1 MRHLEERMEADTT
14 LIFNTMKKIICISF
28 LLMFFLDI
36 QAQTFICTDFDY
48 RGTELTPQK
57 VQKEK
62 AKYLGSKA
70 TLTFFDKSL
79 KFSFTTNGKTESIIM
94 DKVNANE
101 YQVIEKR
108 GNNTNKLVLKLNTWI
123 EYIRSFT
130 IEGYKNYSL
139 EATATYKRD

>member
-1 MRHLEERMEADTT
+1 MKRILFICTSL
-14 LIFNTMKKIICISF
+14 LICVV
-28 LLMFFLDI
+28 I
-36 QAQTFICTDFDY
+36 QAQTFVCTDINYYGSDM
-48 RGTELTPQK
+48 TPQK
-57 VQKEK
+57 IQREK

-79 KFSFTTNGKTESIIM
+79 KFSYTTNGKTESIVM

-101 YQVIEKR
+101 YQAIEKR
-108 GNNTNKLVLKLNTWI
+108 GNDTNKLVLKLNTWV

-139 EATATYKRD
+139 GATITYKRD

>member
-1 MRHLEERMEADTT
+1 
-14 LIFNTMKKIICISF
+14 MKKIIIF
-28 LLMFFLDI
+28 IPVLILTLTI
-36 QAQTFICTDFDY
+36 QAQTFVCTDIDY
-48 RGTELTPQK
+48 RGTDLTPQK

-62 AKYLGSKA
+62 TRYLGSKA

-101 YQVIEKR
+101 YQAIEKR

>member
-1 MRHLEERMEADTT
+1 MQHLEERGEADTT

-36 QAQTFICTDFDY
+36 QAQTFICTDIDY

-101 YQVIEKR
+101 YQAIEKR

-139 EATATYKRD
+139 EATITYKRD

>member
-1 MRHLEERMEADTT
+1 
-14 LIFNTMKKIICISF
+14 MKKLVILSMLFFWC
-28 LLMFFLDI
+28 LLI
-36 QAQTFICTDFDY
+36 QAQTFVCTDYNYYGSDWS
-48 RGTELTPQK
+48 PQK

-79 KFSFTTNGKTESIIM
+79 KFSYTTNGKTESIVL
-94 DKVNANE
+94 DKVNTSE
-101 YQVIEKR
+101 YQTIEKR
-108 GNNTNKLVLKLNTWI
+108 GNDVNKLVLKLNTWI

-139 EATATYKRD
+139 QGSATFKRD

>member
-1 MRHLEERMEADTT
+1 
-14 LIFNTMKKIICISF
+14 MKKVISIF
-28 LLMFFLDI
+28 VISLLSITI
-36 QAQTFICTDFDY
+36 QAQTFVCTDIDY
-48 RGTELTPQK
+48 RGSDMTPQK
-57 VQKEK
+57 IQKEK

-79 KFSFTTNGKTESIIM
+79 KFSYTTNGKTESIVM

-101 YQVIEKR
+101 YQAIEKR
-108 GNNTNKLVLKLNTWI
+108 GNDTNKLVLKLNTWV

-139 EATATYKRD
+139 GATITYKRD

>member
-1 MRHLEERMEADTT
+1 MKRILFIFTSL
-14 LIFNTMKKIICISF
+14 LICVV
-28 LLMFFLDI
+28 I
-36 QAQTFICTDFDY
+36 QAQTFVCTDIDY
-48 RGTELTPQK
+48 RGSDLTPQK

-70 TLTFFDKSL
+70 TLTFYDKSL
-79 KFSFTTNGKTESIIM
+79 KFSYTINGKTESLVL

-101 YQVIEKR
+101 YQAIEKR

-130 IEGYKNYSL
+130 LESYKNYSL

>member
-1 MRHLEERMEADTT
+1 
-14 LIFNTMKKIICISF
+14 MKKIIIIIP
-28 LLMFFLDI
+28 LLILTLTI
-36 QAQTFICTDFDY
+36 QAQTFVCTDIDY
-48 RGTELTPQK
+48 RGTDLTPQK

-79 KFSFTTNGKTESIIM
+79 KLSYTINGKTESLVM

-101 YQVIEKR
+101 YQAIEKR

-139 EATATYKRD
+139 EATITYKRD

>member
-1 MRHLEERMEADTT
+1 MNRILTT
-14 LIFNTMKKIICISF
+14 LLV
-28 LLMFFLDI
+28 LLLCMEV
-36 QAQTFICTDFDY
+36 QAQTFVCTDINFYGSDM
-48 RGTELTPQK
+48 TPQK
-57 VQKEK
+57 IQKEK

-79 KFSFTTNGKTESIIM
+79 KFSYTTNGKTESIVM

-101 YQVIEKR
+101 YQAIEKR
-108 GNNTNKLVLKLNTWI
+108 GNDTNKLVLKLNTWV

-139 EATATYKRD
+139 GATITYKRD

>member
-1 MRHLEERMEADTT
+1 MDV
-14 LIFNTMKKIICISF
+14 SP
-28 LLMFFLDI
+28 
-36 QAQTFICTDFDY
+36 QTFVCTDYNYYGSDWSS
-48 RGTELTPQK
+48 QK

-79 KFSFTTNGKTESIIM
+79 KFSYTTNGKTESIVL
-94 DKVNANE
+94 DKVNTSE
-101 YQVIEKR
+101 YQAIEKR
-108 GNNTNKLVLKLNTWI
+108 GNDVNKVVLKLNTWI

-139 EATATYKRD
+139 QGSATFKRD

>member
-1 MRHLEERMEADTT
+1 M
-14 LIFNTMKKIICISF
+14 
-28 LLMFFLDI
+28 
-36 QAQTFICTDFDY
+36 
-48 RGTELTPQK
+48 
-57 VQKEK
+57 
-62 AKYLGSKA
+62 
-70 TLTFFDKSL
+70 

-101 YQVIEKR
+101 YQAIEKR

>member
-1 MRHLEERMEADTT
+1 MRHLEERVEADTT

-36 QAQTFICTDFDY
+36 QAQTFICTDIDY

-70 TLTFFDKSL
+70 TLTFYDNSL
-79 KFSFTTNGKTESIIM
+79 KLSVNEGGKKESIVL
-94 DKVNANE
+94 DKINGSE
-101 YQVIEKR
+101 YQFTENR
-108 GNNTNKLVLKLNTWI
+108 GNDFRKIVIKLNKWV

-130 IEGYKNYSL
+130 IEVYKNHSL
-139 EATATYKRD
+139 EGTVTYKRD

>member
-1 MRHLEERMEADTT
+1 
-14 LIFNTMKKIICISF
+14 MKKLVILSMLSF
-28 LLMFFLDI
+28 WCLLI
-36 QAQTFICTDFDY
+36 QAQTFVCTDYNYYGSDWS
-48 RGTELTPQK
+48 PQK

-79 KFSFTTNGKTESIIM
+79 KFSYTTNGKTESIVL
-94 DKVNANE
+94 DKVNTSE
-101 YQVIEKR
+101 YQTIEKR
-108 GNNTNKLVLKLNTWI
+108 GNDVNKLVLKLNTWI

-139 EATATYKRD
+139 QGSATFKRD

>member
-1 MRHLEERMEADTT
+1 
-14 LIFNTMKKIICISF
+14 MKKIIIIIP
-28 LLMFFLDI
+28 LLILTLTI
-36 QAQTFICTDFDY
+36 QAQTFVCTDIDY
-48 RGTELTPQK
+48 CGTDLTPQK

-79 KFSFTTNGKTESIIM
+79 KLSYTINGKTESLVM

-101 YQVIEKR
+101 YQAIEKR

-139 EATATYKRD
+139 EATITYKRD

>member
-1 MRHLEERMEADTT
+1 MKRLLFIFTSL
-14 LIFNTMKKIICISF
+14 LICVV
-28 LLMFFLDI
+28 I
-36 QAQTFICTDFDY
+36 QAQTFVCTDIDY
-48 RGTELTPQK
+48 RGTDLTPQK

-101 YQVIEKR
+101 YQAIEKR

>member
-1 MRHLEERMEADTT
+1 
-14 LIFNTMKKIICISF
+14 MKR
-28 LLMFFLDI
+28 LLFTIALFVLCLTI
-36 QAQTFICTDFDY
+36 QAQTFVCTDIDY
-48 RGTELTPQK
+48 RGTDLTPQK

-79 KFSFTTNGKTESIIM
+79 KFSSTTNGKTESVIM

-108 GNNTNKLVLKLNTWI
+108 GNSTNKLVLKLNKWV

-130 IEGYKNYSL
+130 LEVYKNYSL
-139 EATATYKRD
+139 EGTVTYKRD

>member
-1 MRHLEERMEADTT
+1 
-14 LIFNTMKKIICISF
+14 MKKLVILSMLSF
-28 LLMFFLDI
+28 WCLLI
-36 QAQTFICTDFDY
+36 QAQTFVCTDINFYGSDM
-48 RGTELTPQK
+48 TPQK
-57 VQKEK
+57 IQKEK

-79 KFSFTTNGKTESIIM
+79 KFSYTTNGKTESIVM

-101 YQVIEKR
+101 YQAIEKR
-108 GNNTNKLVLKLNTWI
+108 GNDTNKLVLKLNTWV

-139 EATATYKRD
+139 GATITYKRD

>member
-1 MRHLEERMEADTT
+1 
-14 LIFNTMKKIICISF
+14 MKKIIIIIP
-28 LLMFFLDI
+28 LLILTLTI
-36 QAQTFICTDFDY
+36 QAQTFVCTDIDY
-48 RGTELTPQK
+48 RGTDLTPQK

-79 KFSFTTNGKTESIIM
+79 KLSYTINGKTESLVM
-94 DKVNANE
+94 DEVNANE
-101 YQVIEKR
+101 YQAIEKR

-139 EATATYKRD
+139 EATITYKRD

>member
-1 MRHLEERMEADTT
+1 
-14 LIFNTMKKIICISF
+14 MKKVISIF
-28 LLMFFLDI
+28 VISLLSITI
-36 QAQTFICTDFDY
+36 QAQTFVCTDIDY
-48 RGTELTPQK
+48 RGSDLTPQK

-79 KFSFTTNGKTESIIM
+79 KFSFTTNSRTESIIM

-101 YQVIEKR
+101 YQVTEREGK
-108 GNNTNKLVLKLNTWI
+108 NLNKLVLKLNKWV

-130 IEGYKNYSL
+130 LEAYKNYSL
-139 EATATYKRD
+139 EGTVTYKRD

>member
-1 MRHLEERMEADTT
+1 
-14 LIFNTMKKIICISF
+14 MKKIIVISMLSF
-28 LLMFFLDI
+28 LCLTV
-36 QAQTFICTDFDY
+36 QAQTFVCTDIDY
-48 RGTELTPQK
+48 RGTDLTPQK

-101 YQVIEKR
+101 YQAIEKR

-123 EYIRSFT
+123 EYIRAFN